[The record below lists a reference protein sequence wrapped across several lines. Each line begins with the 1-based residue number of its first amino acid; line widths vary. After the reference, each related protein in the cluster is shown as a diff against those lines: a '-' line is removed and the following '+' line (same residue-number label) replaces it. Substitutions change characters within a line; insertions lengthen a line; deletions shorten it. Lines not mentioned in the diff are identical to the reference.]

1 MKDNYNISQQVF
13 NVLARIG
20 LFLFY
25 YVGLIALGLFII
37 WGVYKA
43 SYFVI
48 DDVLSEVDSVRLL
61 IIIVISWIGICLF
74 ALMFGAYLIKPL
86 FSFHKN
92 ENDKRVEV
100 TEEECPKLF
109 TEIQDI
115 AKNV

>member
-61 IIIVISWIGICLF
+61 ISV
-74 ALMFGAYLIKPL
+74 
-86 FSFHKN
+86 H
-92 ENDKRVEV
+92 
-100 TEEECPKLF
+100 
-109 TEIQDI
+109 
-115 AKNV
+115 